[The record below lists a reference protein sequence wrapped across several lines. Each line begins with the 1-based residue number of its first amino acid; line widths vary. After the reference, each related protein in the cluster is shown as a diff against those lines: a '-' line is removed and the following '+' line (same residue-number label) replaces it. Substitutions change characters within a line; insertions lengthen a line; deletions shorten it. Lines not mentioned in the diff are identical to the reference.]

1 LEMGKHVM
9 GVFQENLSIKW
20 FFLDIEVAAS
30 NQNAK
35 YLTKLQQLLFIQP
48 EISSDLI
55 IQLNVYL
62 NNHKL

>member
-1 LEMGKHVM
+1 MGKHVM